1 MNLEVP
7 RASFEAPGQSVGS
20 GSEPARSGPKI
31 IDISLEL
38 DATKFRMRT
47 YEGFTKD
54 MQFDLEVIKDYPG
67 GLGQI
72 VRGAHMRLHAGT
84 HVDAPSHMVQGG
96 KQIHDL
102 ALDTFIGGAVVADV
116 RHRGGKEGI
125 SADDLEKSVGR
136 HVQRGDRVLL
146 RTDIN
151 KEYDGSPEWMA
162 RAPYLSDEA
171 IAWFR
176 DRTVSIVGFDF
187 YHGAKPPGADPKSST
202 SRKLHELGIL
212 TMPYLTN
219 LAAIT
224 KPRVTLIALPLKML
238 NVEASPIRAVV
249 LED

>member
-1 MNLEVP
+1 MNLEVSKGMHDVTEQP
-7 RASFEAPGQSVGS
+7 EHVGS
-20 GSEPARSGPKI
+20 RATGAGRKI

-47 YEGFTKD
+47 YEGFKKD
-54 MQFDLEVIKDYPG
+54 MQF

-102 ALDTFIGGAVVADV
+102 ALDLFIGGAVVADV

-125 SADDLEKSVGR
+125 TADDIETSVGR
-136 HVQRGDRVLL
+136 HYQRGDRVLL

-162 RAPYLSDEA
+162 RAPYLSDEM
-171 IAWFR
+171 IAWCR
-176 DRTVSIVGFDF
+176 DREVSVVGFDF
-187 YHGAKPPGADPKSST
+187 YHGAKPPGADSKSST

-224 KPRVTLIALPLKML
+224 KPRVTLIGLPLKMK

>member
-1 MNLEVP
+1 MNLEVSE
-7 RASFEAPGQSVGS
+7 RRHDVTEQSEHPSSWATSS
-20 GSEPARSGPKI
+20 GRKI

-47 YEGFTKD
+47 YEGFKKD
-54 MQFDLEVIKDYPG
+54 MQFDIEVIKEYPG

-102 ALDTFIGGAVVADV
+102 ALDLFIGGAVVADV

-125 SADDLEKSVGR
+125 TADDVEKSVGR
-136 HVQRGDRVLL
+136 HYQRGDRVLL

-162 RAPYLSDEA
+162 RAPYVADDAVLWCAEHSLS
-171 IAWFR
+171 
-176 DRTVSIVGFDF
+176 VVGFDF
-187 YHGAKPPGADPKSST
+187 YHANEPGPMDPENCT
-202 SRKLHELGIL
+202 TRKLLERGII

-219 LAAIT
+219 LWSIT
-224 KPRVTLIALPLKML
+224 KARVTLVSLPLKMKH
-238 NVEASPIRAVV
+238 VEASPIRAVV
-249 LED
+249 LEE

>member
-1 MNLEVP
+1 MNLEVSERKQDVTEQSEHP
-7 RASFEAPGQSVGS
+7 SSWATSSGQ
-20 GSEPARSGPKI
+20 RI

-47 YEGFTKD
+47 YEGFKKD
-54 MQFDLEVIKDYPG
+54 MQFDIEVIKEYPG

-102 ALDTFIGGAVVADV
+102 ALDLFIGGAVIADV
-116 RHRGGKEGI
+116 RHRGGKQGI
-125 SADDLEKSVGR
+125 MADDVEKSVGR
-136 HVQRGDRVLL
+136 HYQRGDRVLL

-162 RAPYLSDEA
+162 RAPYLSDEM
-171 IAWFR
+171 IAWCH
-176 DRTVSIVGFDF
+176 DHGVSIVGFDF

-224 KPRVTLIALPLKML
+224 KPRVTLIALPLKMK